1 MNLAAWLQELRRRR
15 VIRAMLGWGLFS
27 FAVLQVVEPV
37 QHALRLPEWSLQV
50 VVAILA
56 IGFPV
61 TAGLAWAFDLTRKGV
76 ERTAPPEGASSSTA
90 ERLAGARPASVLV
103 LVGALIGAGVAW
115 IGLRHTGPPA
125 PPVDADG
132 RVSVAVA
139 DFANQTGEPTLD
151 ALSGLLITSLEQSRK
166 LKVLTRGRML
176 ELLRQSGRTSVD
188 RIDEASAR
196 EVGQKAAVRALLLAS
211 IQRLGPSYVVEL
223 RALDPLGD
231 HYLFALREQSDDQA
245 GILPLIDRLSEQV
258 RLRLRLRASDVDVQ
272 GADIKVADA
281 VTPNLK
287 AYRHYFKGMELRADL
302 DDLGAYKEFQKA
314 LELEPGFPLAQLE
327 ISRIAWV
334 WLLPGETLYREAARN
349 ASKLPEKEREVILT
363 WSDKED
369 GRPIEA
375 AARAR
380 RLADCYPDDSD
391 SLMVAAS
398 AVSEERD
405 KVALFRR
412 VLALVPDQAQ
422 ARVWATLIGVPLGMG
437 SELLEE
443 ALVEER
449 ARPTA
454 GAATAVGIARL
465 GTGDPVAAVADFR
478 RGLERKAFPWTTVG
492 LTTSLAL
499 SDDLDGLRKVA
510 ETGPLQDKVGM
521 TALADIR
528 LGRLRHAAQA
538 LGDFADLAESG
549 AETWRG
555 LGKIIRTAGGG
566 RPAALVIAWAPERT
580 RQAAAFLDAGDLDGA
595 TRALGPV
602 GDREC
607 GVNAWLLGTI
617 ESERGNHAEAV
628 TLLRRHE
635 PCHTIGL
642 DGLIRFV
649 RLDDAQVRIARGLAA
664 TGRATDARPVL
675 RRLLDSMEGRRSRLA
690 DVHPGEG
697 ALPRGWLLTRQ
708 AL

>member
-1 MNLAAWLQELRRRR
+1 MDVVAWLKELRRRR
-15 VIRAMLGWGLFS
+15 VIRALLAWGLFS

-37 QHALRLPEWSLQV
+37 QHALGLADWMLKL
-50 VVAILA
+50 VVAVLA

-76 ERTAPPEGASSSTA
+76 ERTASPEGLAPTA
-90 ERLAGARPASVLV
+90 AGSFGGARPAVALV
-103 LVGALIGAGVAW
+103 LVGTVIGGGVAYL
-115 IGLRHTGPPA
+115 GLRHFRPA
-125 PPVDADG
+125 TPVADADG
-132 RVSVAVA
+132 RISVAVA

-176 ELLRQSGRTSVD
+176 ELLRQDGRTGVD

-196 EVGQKAAVRALLLAS
+196 AVGQKAAVRALLLAS

-223 RALDPLGD
+223 RALDPQGD
-231 HYLFALREQSDDQA
+231 HYLFALREQSGDQA

-258 RLRLRLRASDVDVQ
+258 RVRLRESDADLQ

-287 AYRHYFKGMELRADL
+287 AYRHYFKGMELRAEL

-314 LELEPGFPLAQLE
+314 IELEPGFALAQLE

-349 ASKLPEKEREVILT
+349 ASKLPDKEREVILT
-363 WSDKED
+363 WSEKED
-369 GRPIEA
+369 GRPTEA

-380 RLADCYPDDSD
+380 RLAARYPDDSD
-391 SLMVAAS
+391 SLMVAAA

-405 KVALFRR
+405 KVAFFRR

-422 ARVWATLIGVPLGMG
+422 ARVWASLIGVPLGMG

-465 GTGDPVAAVADFR
+465 GTGDAVAAVADFR
-478 RGLERKAFPWTTVG
+478 RGLERKTFPWTMVG
-492 LTTSLAL
+492 LTTALAL

-510 ETGPLQDKVGM
+510 ESGRLQDKVGM

-555 LGKIIRTAGGG
+555 LEKIIRTAGGG

-580 RQAAAFLDAGDLDGA
+580 RQAAALLDAGDLDGA

-675 RRLLDSMEGRRSRLA
+675 RRLLDRWKGA
-690 DVHPGEG
+690 DPDLPMYIQAT
-697 ALPRGWLLTRQ
+697 ALCREVGC
-708 AL
+708 